1 MYHKLLLRIA
11 PAFLGSINNKIPAL
25 SWQSFFGFGQSAEVE
40 IELANSANRK
50 QVDVKNE
57 DGKKEKLFLYYD
69 GETVSG
75 KVQALTDLY
84 LTYFANTYV
93 VLNCLLE
100 INVHLALA
108 SLFTTLKISAW
119 SVDLKSQVFSKSLLN
134 SLTTSFIVTVALRSH
149 FLNKSSV
156 Q

>member
-1 MYHKLLLRIA
+1 M
-11 PAFLGSINNKIPAL
+11 
-25 SWQSFFGFGQSAEVE
+25 
-40 IELANSANRK
+40 
-50 QVDVKNE
+50 KNE